1 MEIIWSDDAKLD
13 YDENIEY
20 LLKEWSEK
28 SAANFIKEVETVL
41 KLLKKNPNL
50 FPKSN
55 YKSIRRAVIRKQI
68 TLFYQKKESSILLV
82 RFWNTLKNPQSLDL

>member
-28 SAANFIKEVETVL
+28 SAANFKRSGSSLETTEN
-41 KLLKKNPNL
+41 KSKL
-50 FPKSN
+50 FP
-55 YKSIRRAVIRKQI
+55 Q
-68 TLFYQKKESSILLV
+68 E
-82 RFWNTLKNPQSLDL
+82 